1 MKFKERDVQTFIDVL
16 TPRTA
21 YEIDALRLYYRDKC
35 GGDLA
40 VMMSQVVSQQ
50 DAALRFVLIGLVLGP
65 ALFDLWLL
73 HQVLPFAY

>member
-21 YEIDALRLYYRDKC
+21 YEIDALRLHFQNRC

-40 VMMSQVVSQQ
+40 VMMSNIVGQR
-50 DAALRFVLIGLVLGP
+50 DTALKFVLIGLVLGP

-73 HQVLPFAY
+73 HRVSPFAY